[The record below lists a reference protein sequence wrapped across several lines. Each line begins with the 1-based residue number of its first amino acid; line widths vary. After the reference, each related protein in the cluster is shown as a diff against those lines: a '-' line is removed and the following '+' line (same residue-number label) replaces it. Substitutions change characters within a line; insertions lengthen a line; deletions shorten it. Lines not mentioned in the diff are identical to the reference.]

1 MENKLN
7 NKTLKN
13 LIVILVGM
21 LVITLALLI
30 HTLFQLTL
38 IQIVVVCWI
47 FTTLFAIWGI
57 FIIEPKVNVNPVQF
71 VEKEVVRE
79 VPVDRKVFVDRPY
92 AVEKKVFIDRPVI
105 VEKEVIKE
113 VPVDVERIVY
123 RTVQAPHRNLN
134 IPKYEFVGSTL
145 AKTYHKRTCRF
156 SKLIKNKY
164 KLHSNYAHT
173 FKVRHFKA
181 CKACINMKKKN

>member
-1 MENKLN
+1 MENKRN
-7 NKTLKN
+7 SKTLKN
-13 LIVILVGM
+13 LMVILVGM

-30 HTLFQLTL
+30 HTIFQLTL
-38 IQIVVVCWI
+38 IQITVLCWI

-57 FIIEPKVNVNPVQF
+57 LIIDPKVNVNPIQF
-71 VEKEVVRE
+71 IEKEVIRE
-79 VPVDRKVFVDRPY
+79 IPVEKNVFIDRPY
-92 AVEKKVFIDRPVI
+92 AVEKEVFIDRPVI
-105 VEKEVIKE
+105 VEKEIVKE

-123 RTVQAPHRNLN
+123 RTVKAPHRNLN

-145 AKTYHKRTCRF
+145 AETYHKRTCRF
-156 SKLIKNKY
+156 SKLIKKKY

-181 CKACINMKKKN
+181 CKACINVKKK